1 MSDTSAL
8 RQVFKEAQKDFRKEI
23 REAEN
28 AWALT
33 HGVLYT
39 CQFTI
44 ASIKLTKGA
53 MKLLMNKI
61 SKIGTVLAFKAE
73 LMALEKG
80 KTSIDKKTMKKVL
93 DALEKYEEESDVH

>member
-1 MSDTSAL
+1 MSESHAL
-8 RQVFKEAQKDFRKEI
+8 RQIFKEAHKDFRKEI

-39 CQFTI
+39 CEFTI

-53 MKLLMNKI
+53 MKLLMTKI
-61 SKIGTVLAFKAE
+61 AQIGTVLAFKAE

-93 DALEKYEEESDVH
+93 DALDDIRNEEVN